1 MNGRDLDDPKSEPS
15 GPWNGFAAPD
25 TSNPSHTPT
34 DYHSIASWQSN
45 NAPDIAAE
53 DKTNHQEKEEENKP
67 VPIKCITQLFAL
79 IIISVASILVWNF
92 VGRGFPWFIYII
104 GTFCTVWEVQYFF
117 AKICAYPSSKNFR
130 IIKKKKRDFFY
141 MHLTLFL
148 TINSV
153 IIFTWFFWRA
163 EEWRGFPWFIYP
175 LGISAILLGL
185 HFYITYYGWDK
196 VWLVPQIFI
205 FLIVNIVNVCTWYF
219 NMYQYN
225 GDKYPW
231 FLWVLGIW
239 GGLIIVQ
246 LTIYTVVTCI
256 QQQQKKLSV
265 LRQKAA
271 YRFPNY
277 STNKG
282 GRIKTRD
289 KDSHMYNERK
299 ASSHGLVAPEY
310 PQLTSHLDPA
320 LPPKAMIHHNQFTQL
335 SHQHLNESNPVN
347 TNKPVETGI
356 PDTDYDVKT
365 IGSPIYS
372 NFPTLPAQK
381 NGELLCFPIDY
392 KSPQETVYT
401 IYTPG
406 NGEDCSLP
414 VAHTN
419 GHYIGRSE
427 RAVSLSASPI
437 TST

>member
-92 VGRGFPWFIYII
+92 VG
-104 GTFCTVWEVQYFF
+104 
-117 AKICAYPSSKNFR
+117 
-130 IIKKKKRDFFY
+130 
-141 MHLTLFL
+141 
-148 TINSV
+148 
-153 IIFTWFFWRA
+153 
-163 EEWRGFPWFIYP
+163 RGFPWFIYP